1 MIVVGISLMVLSGG
15 CGAAPEKKGEAVR
28 TERQLDELYRP
39 LLKLVAES
47 RVSVEEF
54 MKTTLGRDWIFP
66 LKGDEVKLWLE
77 KAEKDLL
84 PRNERM
90 CALIREK
97 RDLVDG
103 AELPATFKAMLEHQ
117 DSWRELH
124 EKYKKDQVPYP
135 WHSRTPFP
143 RRLEPELEETILKLE
158 QRLAE
163 SKKPG

>member
-1 MIVVGISLMVLSGG
+1 MKTYGTIGLLLLAG
-15 CGAAPEKKGEAVR
+15 CAGPGKNDGPAR
-28 TERQLDELYRP
+28 TERQLNELYRP
-39 LLKLVAES
+39 LLALVAES

-54 MKTTLGRDWIFP
+54 MKTKLGRDWIFP

-77 KAEKDLL
+77 KAEKDLM

-97 RDLVDG
+97 RDLVEG
-103 AELPATFKAMLEHQ
+103 GELPATFKAMLEHQ
-117 DSWRELH
+117 DSWREQH
-124 EKYKKDQVPYP
+124 EKYRKDQVPYS

-143 RRLEPELEETILKLE
+143 RRLEPELEETIRKLE

-163 SKKPG
+163 AKKAG